1 MPALV
6 AYSWG
11 LSYFD
16 EEQYDKASESFQ
28 KALEEDPE
36 FDLAAAALLAT
47 PTAAMLSMGTSQII
61 SAASSSGP
69 SSATAGTA
77 VAGTST
83 AGTATAASATAATV
97 GITPVTGVV
106 AGVAVVGGG
115 AALAGGGGGGSS
127 DPPPPDPPPTDAD
140 LTGDWSG
147 TWTNAGGDSGLA
159 TFSLTQTDTAI
170 TGTVSVTGDDCL
182 TTGNVSGTISGNSAT
197 LTIQSGAESV
207 TLIATA
213 DTSTNT
219 LTGDWNYAASSLGC
233 EGETGNFTAD
243 LTTGSA
249 EIRW

>member
-1 MPALV
+1 
-6 AYSWG
+6 
-11 LSYFD
+11 
-16 EEQYDKASESFQ
+16 
-28 KALEEDPE
+28 
-36 FDLAAAALLAT
+36 
-47 PTAAMLSMGTSQII
+47 
-61 SAASSSGP
+61 
-69 SSATAGTA
+69 
-77 VAGTST
+77 
-83 AGTATAASATAATV
+83 V

-106 AGVAVVGGG
+106 AGVAVVGG